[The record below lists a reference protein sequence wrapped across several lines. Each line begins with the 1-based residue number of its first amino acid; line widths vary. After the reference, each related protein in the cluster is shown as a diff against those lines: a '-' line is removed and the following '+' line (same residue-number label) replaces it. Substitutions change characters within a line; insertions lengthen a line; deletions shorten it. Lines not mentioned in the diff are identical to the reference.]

1 MGEQGGGLVVRGGDR
16 VGARLSVKG
25 ACAVVAAVWMLGG
38 CASRSDFRAPDLV
51 RPEGWAQ
58 GTMAPAA
65 VGASGVAAAA
75 GASAPAASASMTV
88 RDTATPEAWWQP
100 LQDPQLDQL
109 IRLALQRNNNL
120 AQSALKAQRAR
131 LVAGQ
136 AASDQLP
143 SVSAKAGSSVART
156 IGRDG
161 TTRAHSATLAA
172 SWELDLWGRVSALRD
187 AAEFEAQATEA
198 DRAAVA
204 LSLSAS
210 VANAYWQLAYLNQR
224 VQASEQSVAYAR
236 QTLKLVQAQYGAGSV
251 SGLEQAQATQSL
263 ATQEAAHTQW
273 LQQRVQA
280 RNTLALLMDGPPGA
294 GSPAQAV
301 AEPQR
306 LSDSAL
312 PTVAAGLPAQL
323 LTRRPDLRAAEL
335 RLRKTL
341 ANGDATRTAYYP
353 TLSLTGSLVGSS
365 NSLSQ
370 VLDNPVA
377 TLGAGLVLPFIQW
390 RDMQRASDIAQLDY
404 ESAVVA
410 YRQSW
415 YQALA
420 DVENALSA
428 RQQYDDQGSLLQTA
442 LDAARQAERLAEVRY
457 RAGSTPL
464 KTWLDAQET
473 RRQAELS
480 LAANRLNR
488 LNAWV
493 TVVQTL
499 GG

>member
-1 MGEQGGGLVVRGGDR
+1 MGDQGRGLVGNGAERARG
-16 VGARLSVKG
+16 RLSVKG
-25 ACAVVAAVWMLGG
+25 ACAVAVSAWMLAG
-38 CASRSDFRAPDLV
+38 CASRSDFRAPELV
-51 RPEGWAQ
+51 LPAGWAQ
-58 GTMAPAA
+58 GTQAPAA
-65 VGASGVAAAA
+65 A
-75 GASAPAASASMTV
+75 APAT
-88 RDTATPEAWWQP
+88 RDAATPEAWWQP

-156 IGRDG
+156 VGRDG
-161 TTRAHSATLAA
+161 TTRAHTATLAA
-172 SWELDLWGRVSALRD
+172 SWELDLWGRLGALRD
-187 AAEFEAQATEA
+187 AADFEAQATEA

-224 VQASEQSVAYAR
+224 VLASEQSVAYAR

-251 SGLEQAQATQSL
+251 SGLELAQANQSL

-280 RNTLALLMDGPPGA
+280 RNTLALLMDGPPGV

-301 AEPQR
+301 AEPQH

-312 PTVAAGLPAQL
+312 PAVAAGLPAQL

-353 TLSLTGSLVGSS
+353 TLSLTGSLAGSS

-390 RDMQRASDIAQLDY
+390 RDMQRATDIAQLDH
-404 ESAVVA
+404 ETAVVA

-428 RQQYDDQGSLLQTA
+428 RQQYDDQGGLLQTA
-442 LDAARQAERLAEVRY
+442 LDAARQAERLAEARY

-464 KTWLDAQET
+464 KTWLDAQES

>member
-1 MGEQGGGLVVRGGDR
+1 
-16 VGARLSVKG
+16 
-25 ACAVVAAVWMLGG
+25 
-38 CASRSDFRAPDLV
+38 
-51 RPEGWAQ
+51 
-58 GTMAPAA
+58 
-65 VGASGVAAAA
+65 
-75 GASAPAASASMTV
+75 
-88 RDTATPEAWWQP
+88 
-100 LQDPQLDQL
+100 
-109 IRLALQRNNNL
+109 
-120 AQSALKAQRAR
+120 
-131 LVAGQ
+131 
-136 AASDQLP
+136 
-143 SVSAKAGSSVART
+143 
-156 IGRDG
+156 
-161 TTRAHSATLAA
+161 
-172 SWELDLWGRVSALRD
+172 
-187 AAEFEAQATEA
+187 
-198 DRAAVA
+198 
-204 LSLSAS
+204 
-210 VANAYWQLAYLNQR
+210 

-263 ATQEAAHTQW
+263 AMQEAAHTQW

>member
-1 MGEQGGGLVVRGGDR
+1 
-16 VGARLSVKG
+16 
-25 ACAVVAAVWMLGG
+25 
-38 CASRSDFRAPDLV
+38 
-51 RPEGWAQ
+51 
-58 GTMAPAA
+58 MA
-65 VGASGVAAAA
+65 
-75 GASAPAASASMTV
+75 
-88 RDTATPEAWWQP
+88 
-100 LQDPQLDQL
+100 L
-109 IRLALQRNNNL
+109 
-120 AQSALKAQRAR
+120 RAR
-131 LVAGQ
+131 
-136 AASDQLP
+136 
-143 SVSAKAGSSVART
+143 AR
-156 IGRDG
+156 RP
-161 TTRAHSATLAA
+161 RP
-172 SWELDLWGRVSALRD
+172 WP
-187 AAEFEAQATEA
+187 
-198 DRAAVA
+198 
-204 LSLSAS
+204 SLSACRT
-210 VANAYWQLAYLNQR
+210 APC
-224 VQASEQSVAYAR
+224 
-236 QTLKLVQAQYGAGSV
+236 
-251 SGLEQAQATQSL
+251 
-263 ATQEAAHTQW
+263 
-273 LQQRVQA
+273 
-280 RNTLALLMDGPPGA
+280 PPC
-294 GSPAQAV
+294 
-301 AEPQR
+301 
-306 LSDSAL
+306 
-312 PTVAAGLPAQL
+312 LPAQL

-404 ESAVVA
+404 EAAVIA

-499 GG
+499 GGQGA